1 MRGLLRNLGVGLYC
15 DSSSYEAEETAV
27 SSVAPPQTVSSSG
40 CQQGEPIAQAWV
52 TLSRLCN
59 LENCGEESKP
69 QAWGLSHI
77 QTDACTWD
85 NTEKF
90 VQKDITHTSPQSDA
104 QTHTYTHNTCIC
116 CQWGICGIDMK
127 TLLYPPNLA
136 RDKTAQAYPAPWL
149 MPVVGW
155 AEKGR
160 RQPCHRP
167 QASPRQ
173 EGGEAWYYRV
183 VGEGYVETTGPVVT
197 AITCF
202 PLALHVQPVM
212 STRPVFHMLV

>member
-104 QTHTYTHNTCIC
+104 QTHTYTHNTCIHTYLHTDTPGHC
-116 CQWGICGIDMK
+116 LSLSQHQKWMLQGKSMRA
-127 TLLYPPNLA
+127 L
-136 RDKTAQAYPAPWL
+136 R
-149 MPVVGW
+149 
-155 AEKGR
+155 EK
-160 RQPCHRP
+160 
-167 QASPRQ
+167 
-173 EGGEAWYYRV
+173 V
-183 VGEGYVETTGPVVT
+183 
-197 AITCF
+197 
-202 PLALHVQPVM
+202 
-212 STRPVFHMLV
+212 

>member
-104 QTHTYTHNTCIC
+104 QTHTYRHTDVIYMKQNFSLLPSLRHISFFQILLFIC
-116 CQWGICGIDMK
+116 
-127 TLLYPPNLA
+127 LFFNLYI
-136 RDKTAQAYPAPWL
+136 Y
-149 MPVVGW
+149 
-155 AEKGR
+155 
-160 RQPCHRP
+160 
-167 QASPRQ
+167 
-173 EGGEAWYYRV
+173 
-183 VGEGYVETTGPVVT
+183 
-197 AITCF
+197 F
-202 PLALHVQPVM
+202 LH
-212 STRPVFHMLV
+212 